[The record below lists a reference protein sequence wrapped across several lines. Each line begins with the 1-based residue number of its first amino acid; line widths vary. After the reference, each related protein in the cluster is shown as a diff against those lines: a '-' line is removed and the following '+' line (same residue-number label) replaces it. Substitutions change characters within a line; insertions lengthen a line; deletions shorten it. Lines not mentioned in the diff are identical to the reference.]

1 MSDTVYILKNHNGKV
16 LARHTDVKK
25 LADEMLKYEA
35 QTGNRTLIEVL
46 EPPTRRASLR
56 VPPGALTLAKEF
68 MTAYGL
74 KGTPEVDYTPT
85 AITFVFPNWNGTVR
99 DLAEAIAER
108 TMRGH
113 NNFEDLLREA
123 LDIEEYVIGDNPKF
137 SVRGTDAVVVF
148 PMRPYDPDEDSP
160 F

>member
-16 LARHTDVKK
+16 LARHTDLRK

-85 AITFVFPNWNGTVR
+85 ALTFVFPNWNGTVR
-99 DLAEAIAER
+99 DLAAAIEER
-108 TMRGH
+108 ATRGFH
-113 NNFEDLLREA
+113 LFEDELIEA
-123 LDIEEYVIGDNPKF
+123 LDSEDYRIKGSPKF